1 MPNSTRVQPDIIIDF
16 PYLNNCAPKTNFD
29 KEIYLLNLLPYII
42 APYDTNLM
50 EKLKAP
56 ISAVVIDML
65 LEEQTEGWQ
74 KRFRI
79 DAYDNKNTA
88 NPKTDCNMLEKLLS
102 DDITYIFSIYAVTK
116 SFLKNHAPTYGYNHA
131 FIDSRKDDSKFNEYQ
146 VLGTKTL
153 EENAW
158 KRFKPAAHLI
168 YGYIEALYAN
178 QKIPNI
184 SAEIAELKKTNK
196 KKYLAEYKKFM
207 RENLPKILL
216 DTESNA
222 KLFNDIIGY
231 SLYAQNIFIEYT
243 HKNNSNKFY
252 KVLLPAE
259 KFEKEY
265 KLKAKEHY
273 FEQIAIK

>member
-88 NPKTDCNMLEKLLS
+88 NPKTDYYVYKKEYDEFQRLGGNDSILYEYNWNMLEKLLS

-207 RENLPKILL
+207 RENL
-216 DTESNA
+216 
-222 KLFNDIIGY
+222 
-231 SLYAQNIFIEYT
+231 
-243 HKNNSNKFY
+243 
-252 KVLLPAE
+252 
-259 KFEKEY
+259 
-265 KLKAKEHY
+265 KAKERY

>member
-88 NPKTDCNMLEKLLS
+88 NPKTDYYVYKKEYDEFQRLGGNDSILYEYNWNMLEKLLS

-116 SFLKNHAPTYGYNHA
+116 SFLT
-131 FIDSRKDDSKFNEYQ
+131 
-146 VLGTKTL
+146 
-153 EENAW
+153 
-158 KRFKPAAHLI
+158 
-168 YGYIEALYAN
+168 
-178 QKIPNI
+178 NI
-184 SAEIAELKKTNK
+184 KS
-196 KKYLAEYKKFM
+196 
-207 RENLPKILL
+207 
-216 DTESNA
+216 
-222 KLFNDIIGY
+222 
-231 SLYAQNIFIEYT
+231 
-243 HKNNSNKFY
+243 
-252 KVLLPAE
+252 
-259 KFEKEY
+259 
-265 KLKAKEHY
+265 
-273 FEQIAIK
+273 